1 VKLQKATQ
9 GALFALLELARN
21 PEEQISTAEIADRCG
36 ISANHLAKVLRDLT
50 RVGLVESV
58 RGAGG
63 GYRFRGNAKRITL
76 YEVISLFEDIAN
88 GTGRPDSGDASEIG
102 QAVGQ
107 VMNEINEIAVATL
120 KSITL
125 TTLLKIMDRD
135 IAMRQAGTTPTG
147 ASPTG
152 KSRPSVLAAK
162 H

>member
-1 VKLQKATQ
+1 MKLQKATQ
-9 GALFALLELARN
+9 GALFALVELARH
-21 PEEQISTAEIADRCG
+21 PEQQISTAEIADRCG

-63 GYRFRGNAKRITL
+63 GYRFCGNAKRVTL

-88 GTGRPDSGDASEIG
+88 GAGRPDSGAASEIG

-107 VMNEINEIAVATL
+107 VMNEINEIAAATL

-125 TTLLKIMDRD
+125 TTLLKIMERK
-135 IAMRQAGTTPTG
+135 IAARQAR
-147 ASPTG
+147 AS
-152 KSRPSVLAAK
+152 LAAPPRASDLVADS
-162 H
+162 